1 MRRGRICRVTINA
14 GCTRSGSLSTSWW
27 FAFWED
33 PGTSSTGSPTG
44 SPAWVRN
51 VFCSTVNVFCLV
63 GIIFVGMDFSKISV
77 DLMKIFQVL
86 TCIYMYIQILAFSD
100 VLTYKYWHLAMYL
113 IWIHSLRE
121 KNKNTSRQSN
131 FNTLNTVSSYNI
143 LWLIEHGAHWFL
155 TSIPVFG
162 GSQL

>member
-51 VFCSTVNVFCLV
+51 VFCSTVNVFCLA
-63 GIIFVGMDFSKISV
+63 GMIFVGMDFSKISV
-77 DLMKIFQVL
+77 DLMKKFQVL
-86 TCIYMYIQILAFSD
+86 IYMYIQILAFSD

-121 KNKNTSRQSN
+121 KNKNTSRQPN

-162 GSQL
+162 GSKL

>member
-51 VFCSTVNVFCLV
+51 VFCSTVNVFCLA
-63 GIIFVGMDFSKISV
+63 GMIFVGMDFSKISV
-77 DLMKIFQVL
+77 DLMKNFQVL
-86 TCIYMYIQILAFSD
+86 IYMYIQILAFSD
-100 VLTYKYWHLAMYL
+100 VLTYKYWHLATMYL

-121 KNKNTSRQSN
+121 KNKNTSRQPN

-143 LWLIEHGAHWFL
+143 LWLIEHDAHWFL